1 MASLKERKSALREFM
16 ASPKTMDAI
25 CNSIHLNNGSQVH
38 KDLLRAIVQITAYG
52 KEHVKK
58 CGLLEPRRVLSDG
71 THCTT
76 FDKDF
81 QALVDRFL
89 IELRAGV
96 IFFPVI
102 LPNYA
107 GWTDSFCRYWGNPP
121 FPIPSGQY
129 QENVPVFSEQSV
141 EQLLTTPLPRDW
153 GPPSVEQQP

>member
-1 MASLKERKSALREFM
+1 MASLKERKSALQEFM
-16 ASPKTMDAI
+16 ASPKTIDAI
-25 CNSIHLNNGSQVH
+25 CNSIHLNSGSQVH

-107 GWTDSFCRYWGNPP
+107 GWSDSFCTCWENPC
-121 FPIPSGQY
+121 FPVLSGQY
-129 QENVPVFSEQSV
+129 QENDPVFSEQSV
-141 EQLLTTPLPRDW
+141 EQLLTTPLSRDW